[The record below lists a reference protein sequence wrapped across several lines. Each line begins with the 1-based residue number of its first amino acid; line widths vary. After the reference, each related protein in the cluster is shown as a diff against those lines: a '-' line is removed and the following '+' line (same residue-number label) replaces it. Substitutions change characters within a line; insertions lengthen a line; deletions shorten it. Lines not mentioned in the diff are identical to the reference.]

1 MIRHWQTVWLESLFE
16 IRRYFLSYPFLWYIY
31 FQMIFSL
38 SFPRCPER
46 RLEQNTSTQFL
57 TVHLQG
63 LKTTCSPLRL
73 TLGRINFGVG
83 GGGVGGAERRKELYC
98 RKRTFSLTKA
108 HIKDPTIGRGYDL
121 GIQSIR
127 HLSSGTNFFGIV
139 LLMENASYMALGV
152 NVTCLVDDSREK

>member
-57 TVHLQG
+57 TVHLRG

-83 GGGVGGAERRKELYC
+83 GGGERRKELYC

-108 HIKDPTIGRGYDL
+108 HIKDPTIGRGYNL
-121 GIQSIR
+121 GIQSIL

-139 LLMENASYMALGV
+139 LLMENASCMALGV

>member
-1 MIRHWQTVWLESLFE
+1 
-16 IRRYFLSYPFLWYIY
+16 
-31 FQMIFSL
+31 MIFSL

-83 GGGVGGAERRKELYC
+83 GGGGGEGRKELYC

-121 GIQSIR
+121 GIQSIL

>member
-16 IRRYFLSYPFLWYIY
+16 IRRYFLSYPLLLTFN

-73 TLGRINFGVG
+73 TLGRMCG
-83 GGGVGGAERRKELYC
+83 GGGGGGGGERRKELYC
-98 RKRTFSLTKA
+98 RKRMFSLTKA
-108 HIKDPTIGRGYDL
+108 HIKDPTIGRGYYL
-121 GIQSIR
+121 GIQSIL

>member
-31 FQMIFSL
+31 LQMIFSL

-63 LKTTCSPLRL
+63 LKTTCGPLRL

-83 GGGVGGAERRKELYC
+83 GGGGVERRKELYI
-98 RKRTFSLTKA
+98 RNRTFSLTKA

-121 GIQSIR
+121 GIQSILHR
-127 HLSSGTNFFGIV
+127 SSGTNFFGIV

-152 NVTCLVDDSREK
+152 NVTCLVDDSLEK

>member
-1 MIRHWQTVWLESLFE
+1 
-16 IRRYFLSYPFLWYIY
+16 
-31 FQMIFSL
+31 MIFSL

-83 GGGVGGAERRKELYC
+83 GGGAEGRKELYC

-121 GIQSIR
+121 GIQSIL
-127 HLSSGTNFFGIV
+127 HLSSGTNFFGIG
-139 LLMENASYMALGV
+139 LRMENASYMALGV
-152 NVTCLVDDSREK
+152 NVTCLVDDSLEK

>member
-1 MIRHWQTVWLESLFE
+1 M
-16 IRRYFLSYPFLWYIY
+16 
-31 FQMIFSL
+31 
-38 SFPRCPER
+38 
-46 RLEQNTSTQFL
+46 
-57 TVHLQG
+57 G
-63 LKTTCSPLRL
+63 
-73 TLGRINFGVG
+73 
-83 GGGVGGAERRKELYC
+83 GGAERRKELYC

>member
-1 MIRHWQTVWLESLFE
+1 
-16 IRRYFLSYPFLWYIY
+16 
-31 FQMIFSL
+31 MIFSL
-38 SFPRCPER
+38 SFPTCPER

-83 GGGVGGAERRKELYC
+83 GGGERRKELYC

-121 GIQSIR
+121 GIQSIL

>member
-1 MIRHWQTVWLESLFE
+1 
-16 IRRYFLSYPFLWYIY
+16 
-31 FQMIFSL
+31 MIFSL

-83 GGGVGGAERRKELYC
+83 GGGGGGAERRKELYC

-108 HIKDPTIGRGYDL
+108 HIKDPTIGRGYNL

>member
-1 MIRHWQTVWLESLFE
+1 
-16 IRRYFLSYPFLWYIY
+16 
-31 FQMIFSL
+31 MIFSL

-83 GGGVGGAERRKELYC
+83 GGGWERRKELYC
-98 RKRTFSLTKA
+98 RKRMFSLTKA

-121 GIQSIR
+121 GIQYILHR
-127 HLSSGTNFFGIV
+127 SSGTNFFGIV

-152 NVTCLVDDSREK
+152 NVTCLVDDSLEK

>member
-1 MIRHWQTVWLESLFE
+1 
-16 IRRYFLSYPFLWYIY
+16 
-31 FQMIFSL
+31 MIFSL

-83 GGGVGGAERRKELYC
+83 GGGWVGGAERRKELYC

>member
-1 MIRHWQTVWLESLFE
+1 
-16 IRRYFLSYPFLWYIY
+16 
-31 FQMIFSL
+31 MIFSL

-83 GGGVGGAERRKELYC
+83 GGGWVGGAERRKELYC

-152 NVTCLVDDSREK
+152 NVTCLVDDSLEK

>member
-1 MIRHWQTVWLESLFE
+1 
-16 IRRYFLSYPFLWYIY
+16 
-31 FQMIFSL
+31 MIFSL

-83 GGGVGGAERRKELYC
+83 GGGWGGGAERRKELYC

>member
-1 MIRHWQTVWLESLFE
+1 
-16 IRRYFLSYPFLWYIY
+16 
-31 FQMIFSL
+31 MIFSL

-73 TLGRINFGVG
+73 TLGRINF
-83 GGGVGGAERRKELYC
+83 GVGGAERRKELYC

>member
-1 MIRHWQTVWLESLFE
+1 
-16 IRRYFLSYPFLWYIY
+16 
-31 FQMIFSL
+31 MIFSL

-63 LKTTCSPLRL
+63 LKTTCGPLRL

-83 GGGVGGAERRKELYC
+83 AERRKELYI

-152 NVTCLVDDSREK
+152 NVTCLVDDSLEK

>member
-1 MIRHWQTVWLESLFE
+1 
-16 IRRYFLSYPFLWYIY
+16 
-31 FQMIFSL
+31 MIFSL

-83 GGGVGGAERRKELYC
+83 GGGGGGAERRKELYC

>member
-1 MIRHWQTVWLESLFE
+1 
-16 IRRYFLSYPFLWYIY
+16 
-31 FQMIFSL
+31 MIFSL

-63 LKTTCSPLRL
+63 LKTTCGPLRL

-83 GGGVGGAERRKELYC
+83 WGAERRKELYC

>member
-1 MIRHWQTVWLESLFE
+1 
-16 IRRYFLSYPFLWYIY
+16 
-31 FQMIFSL
+31 MIFSL

-83 GGGVGGAERRKELYC
+83 GGGERRKELYY

>member
-1 MIRHWQTVWLESLFE
+1 
-16 IRRYFLSYPFLWYIY
+16 
-31 FQMIFSL
+31 MIFSL

-63 LKTTCSPLRL
+63 LKTTCGPLRL

-83 GGGVGGAERRKELYC
+83 AERRKELYI

-121 GIQSIR
+121 GIQSILHR
-127 HLSSGTNFFGIV
+127 SSGTNFFGIV

-152 NVTCLVDDSREK
+152 NVTCLVDDSLEK